1 MDIIAHVIVVG
12 SRKAIAAGKAV
23 LGNIRQALADER
35 RNRRLIEREIHHGH
49 YRLSSK
55 LDDDLPIV
63 R

>member
-1 MDIIAHVIVVG
+1 MDIIAHVIVVA
-12 SRKAIAAGKAV
+12 SRKAIAAGRTAV
-23 LGNIRQALADER
+23 GNIRQALADER
-35 RNRRLIEREIHHGH
+35 RNRQLIEREIHHGQ